1 MICYYRVMR
10 PLRNIAIGVNALY
23 ILWMIYNGID
33 EGFQAASIVQ
43 LVSAIGMIC
52 LLVLNIFL
60 LWNGRQL

>member
-1 MICYYRVMR
+1 MR

-43 LVSAIGMIC
+43 MVSAIGMIC